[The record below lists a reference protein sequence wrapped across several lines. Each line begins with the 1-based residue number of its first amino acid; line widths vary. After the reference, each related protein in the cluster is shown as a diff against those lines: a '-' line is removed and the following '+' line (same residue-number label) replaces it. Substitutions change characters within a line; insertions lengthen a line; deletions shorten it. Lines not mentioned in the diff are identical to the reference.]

1 MSLKMFMWQ
10 VHPTFLGVAQANSV
24 AEARHALLC
33 SDLGESGD
41 GSCPER
47 DAARQFILEHTPTI
61 WYDVNAE
68 FVLSDSAQLREQEQ
82 YSRILEARVAAL
94 EANLA
99 AAREEI
105 ARIQGERDRALEEL
119 QEMDQQ
125 WRHVDIGPK
134 GEWFMGRLKDGT
146 EKALRR
152 LPDGSSYEYSDI
164 HETYYSWYWLTH
176 WRPLTVPEQSVIDA
190 ARAGGTR

>member
-1 MSLKMFMWQ
+1 MSLKMFVWQ
-10 VHPTFLGVAQANSV
+10 VHPTFLGVAQASSV

-47 DAARQFILEHTPTI
+47 DAARRFILEHPPTI
-61 WYDVNAE
+61 WYGVNAE

-82 YSRILEARVAAL
+82 HSRTLEARVAAL
-94 EANLA
+94 ESDLA

-105 ARIQGERDRALEEL
+105 ARLKEDSERMEFLGDPMGASRLDWEHILMHTNTPNELRA
-119 QEMDQQ
+119 
-125 WRHVDIGPK
+125 
-134 GEWFMGRLKDGT
+134 
-146 EKALRR
+146 A
-152 LPDGSSYEYSDI
+152 
-164 HETYYSWYWLTH
+164 
-176 WRPLTVPEQSVIDA
+176 IDA